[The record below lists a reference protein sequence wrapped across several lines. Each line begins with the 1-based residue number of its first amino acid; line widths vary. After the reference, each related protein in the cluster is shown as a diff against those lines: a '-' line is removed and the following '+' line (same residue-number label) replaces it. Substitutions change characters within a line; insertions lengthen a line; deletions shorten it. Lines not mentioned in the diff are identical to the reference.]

1 MPYNQIWST
10 SYLKNMYLLLQV
22 KWVFLLLG
30 GSIAQSNTNSFP
42 LRCQGGSQSHS
53 HEKLILFHWNLTCE
67 NWKWTKWRSADKI
80 TNMQLHQEFRLEPLL
95 PKNHSITKH
104 LPSEE
109 ISYPVLTGAV
119 YYCFAEICKAFPW
132 KRHHLDESISSSKTC
147 LYLWAVTVTFQM
159 CKPLD
164 CKSLLVFL
172 NIFEY
177 FNNLLPKKLVSFQ
190 FHLLF

>member
-1 MPYNQIWST
+1 MWKQENENALRFILFSVRSSVGLSGNQTDFLYQRSQHTEVFLCSTSYMEFLSSGRVRLYLQRKEAWNVYKIIKHQISMHTHWST

-30 GSIAQSNTNSFP
+30 GSIAQSNKNSFP

-95 PKNHSITKH
+95 PKNHSITVSK
-104 LPSEE
+104 SC
-109 ISYPVLTGAV
+109 LT
-119 YYCFAEICKAFPW
+119 
-132 KRHHLDESISSSKTC
+132 
-147 LYLWAVTVTFQM
+147 
-159 CKPLD
+159 
-164 CKSLLVFL
+164 LVF
-172 NIFEY
+172 
-177 FNNLLPKKLVSFQ
+177 
-190 FHLLF
+190 